1 MAYKTGGYKTT
12 YYRNDGDGYI
22 LTPYTI
28 YCALESVSDVEVFR
42 MLDEFGNEVPIEL
55 GAVDDASHG
64 NCDLIDCLHALR
76 HKMEFGDI
84 VIDRMTDEEMSEV
97 FHQS

>member
-12 YYRNDGDGYI
+12 YYRNDSGYW
-22 LTPYTI
+22 LTTYTI
-28 YCALESVSDVEVFR
+28 YCAIESVSDVEVFR

-64 NCDLIDCLHALR
+64 KFDLIDCLHALR